1 MTRSPGPSGSPQ
13 ASNMGF
19 DVLAD
24 VDAAD
29 SVAHAW
35 TYDVKMILQTGRL
48 ARNRIRCRIAV
59 LDEAPRILF
68 PEPVL
73 GVDLR
78 VRFRKP
84 LAAEVQSPALLSGLG
99 AVDSSSR

>member
-1 MTRSPGPSGSPQ
+1 MTRSAGASGSPQ

-29 SVAHAW
+29 GVAHAW
-35 TYDVKMILQTGRL
+35 THYVEMILQTGRL
-48 ARNRIRCRIAV
+48 ARNRIRCRIAMLV
-59 LDEAPRILF
+59 EPPRILF

-73 GVDLR
+73 GIDLR

-84 LAAEVQSPALLSGLG
+84 LAAEVQSAAVLSGLG
-99 AVDSSSR
+99 A